1 MRLLFVFLD
10 GLGLG
15 PDDPNNN
22 PLAVASMPNLQGLLG
37 GKRMLT
43 DTAPLENDRATLL
56 ALDACLG
63 VDGQPQSATG
73 QAVLLTGYNI
83 PAALG
88 YHYGPKPNPAVAN
101 FLQNG
106 NLFSTLRKAG
116 KQSALLNAYPPRY
129 FESIQSGRRMYS
141 AIPMAVT
148 SAGIPLKTIDDL
160 YAGRALSADFTGQGW
175 RTHLNQ
181 PDTPLFEPRQAGERL
196 AALAQSYD
204 LAFFEYWW
212 SDYVG
217 HAQDLTDACQMLEQF
232 DEVLGGLLAIWDDK
246 SGLILITSDHGN
258 LEDLSTGH
266 HTRNPVPGLLIGDFQ
281 LRRAFAKGLR
291 DLTGVTPAIRQF
303 LLA

>member
-1 MRLLFVFLD
+1 MRLLFLFLD

-22 PLAVASMPNLQGLLG
+22 PLAVASMPNLQRLLG

-63 VDGQPQSATG
+63 TDGQPQSATG

-88 YHYGPKPNPAVAN
+88 YHYGPKPNPAVAS

-106 NLFSTLRKAG
+106 NLFSALRKAG
-116 KQSALLNAYPPRY
+116 KRSALLNAYPPRY

-148 SAGIPLKTIDDL
+148 NAGIPLKTIDDL
-160 YAGRALSADFTGQGW
+160 NAGRALSADFTGQGW
-175 RTHLNQ
+175 RTHLNL
-181 PDTPLFEPRQAGERL
+181 PDTPIFEPRQAGERL

-217 HAQDLTDACQMLEQF
+217 HAQDMADACQMLEQF
-232 DEVLGGLLAIWDDK
+232 DEVLGGLLADWDNK
-246 SGLILITSDHGN
+246 SGLILLTSDHGN
-258 LEDLSTGH
+258 LEDLGTAH
-266 HTRNPVPGLLIGDFQ
+266 HTRNPVPGLLIGDFH
-281 LRRAFAKGLR
+281 LRQEFSKGLR
-291 DLTGVTPAIRQF
+291 DLTGVTPAIRRF